1 MGKHYTQTNLQIDDR
16 LSQKDFSGKREARL
30 GTARRP
36 AEIAVQSEERK
47 AELEMVFLEND
58 WNYTIAV
65 DEEKDEDISELTLLQ
80 QMPTKTTVLEKTPGR
95 NDPCSCGSGKKY
107 KKCCG

>member
-16 LSQKDFSGKREARL
+16 VSQRDFSGKRQARL
-30 GTARRP
+30 GTEKNP
-36 AEIAVQSEERK
+36 ASVTVQTEERK
-47 AELEMVFLEND
+47 AELEKIFQEHE
-58 WNYTIAV
+58 WAFSIAV
-65 DEEKDEDISELTLLQ
+65 NEEAVEDVSDLELLKKI
-80 QMPTKTTVLEKTPGR
+80 PTTTTVLEKTPGR

>member
-16 LSQKDFSGKREARL
+16 VSQRDFSGKRQARL
-30 GTARRP
+30 GTEKNP
-36 AEIAVQSEERK
+36 ASITVKTEERK
-47 AELEMVFLEND
+47 AELETVFLDNG
-58 WNYTIAV
+58 WSYTIVVNEEV
-65 DEEKDEDISELTLLQ
+65 DENVNDLELLKQ
-80 QMPTKTTVLEKTPGR
+80 IPKKTTVLEKTPGR